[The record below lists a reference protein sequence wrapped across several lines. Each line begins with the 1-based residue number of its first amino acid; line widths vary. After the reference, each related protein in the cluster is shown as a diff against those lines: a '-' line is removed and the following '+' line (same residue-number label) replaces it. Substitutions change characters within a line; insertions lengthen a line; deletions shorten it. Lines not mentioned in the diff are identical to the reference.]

1 MTKTDIASL
10 MTKLG
15 ALVEEHQAQ
24 DERLPHSTRTHHSC
38 GGCRGA
44 RRREALHADAAMPL
58 RRPVTL

>member
-24 DERLPHSTRTHHSC
+24 VSDYQILRALITVA
-38 GGCRGA
+38 GDCRGA
-44 RRREALHADAAMPL
+44 RRREALHADAAMP
-58 RRPVTL
+58 